1 MLNWDPLDW
10 DKEIDATP
18 GFVQLR
24 DQLTDGATLPGMACV
39 ERARQAYASANISV
53 FTADEQRV
61 LQEIMGDVNANARL
75 LAEPEAPAAPKVRT
89 PINVWGRQVTYS

>member
-18 GFVQLR
+18 GFAQLR
-24 DQLTDGATLPGMACV
+24 DLLTDGATLPGMACV
-39 ERARQAYASANISV
+39 EQARQAYASANIAA
-53 FTADEQRV
+53 FTTDEQRV

-75 LAEPEAPAAPKVRT
+75 FAELEAPAAREART
-89 PINVWGRQVTYS
+89 PINVWGRQITYS